1 MGCASGV
8 VHQNAMKRDV
18 DGGCVGEEGQKDE
31 SLFLLRCLVPGTQLE
46 QLPLLH

>member
-8 VHQNAMKRDV
+8 VHQNAMTRDV
-18 DGGCVGEEGQKDE
+18 GGGCVGEEGQKGE
-31 SLFLLRCLVPGTQLE
+31 SLFLFRCLVQGMQLE